1 MGRKGGNN
9 GSSNGRQEENNT
21 NTMTASDRKR
31 VGKLPCHIRQCHVG
45 KPMFQCPVCDF
56 TSTYSKNNVKSHMVS
71 LHGMAGD
78 PISFMDAYAGQVDDF
93 MKECFPNVRG
103 RGRPVHGRFG
113 SASSNI
119 REQPAPS
126 KTCQKKQAFKQNI
139 LGSPGGDTVVSSE
152 DAASIRDGGGGGGI
166 ISSPTNTNEFWALN
180 DVNW

>member
-1 MGRKGGNN
+1 
-9 GSSNGRQEENNT
+9 
-21 NTMTASDRKR
+21 
-31 VGKLPCHIRQCHVG
+31 
-45 KPMFQCPVCDF
+45 
-56 TSTYSKNNVKSHMVS
+56 MVS

-93 MKECFPNVRG
+93 MKKCFPNVRG

-113 SASSNI
+113 SASNI
-119 REQPAPS
+119 SEQPAPS

-152 DAASIRDGGGGGGI
+152 DAASIRDGGGGGI
-166 ISSPTNTNEFWALN
+166 VSSPTNTNEFWAFN